1 MDSFDLVIRGGTVV
15 TSSET
20 SRCDVGIRDGRIAA
34 LAERLPA
41 GSREIDAGG
50 KLVMPGGIDSHVHI
64 DQHTGDGIVMA
75 DDFVSGTRSAAAG
88 GNTTVIPFALQH
100 KGQSLRAAVSD
111 YHTRAEGKCL
121 IDYSFRP
128 F

>member
-41 GSREIDAGG
+41 GGREIDAGG

-64 DQHTGDGIVMA
+64 DQQSGDG
-75 DDFVSGTRSAAAG
+75 
-88 GNTTVIPFALQH
+88 TVI
-100 KGQSLRAAVSD
+100 R
-111 YHTRAEGKCL
+111 
-121 IDYSFRP
+121 
-128 F
+128 